1 MKFLGSIMKNKL
13 IRALSSSAFVLT
25 TLTQCM
31 SQPDFDK
38 KIRSL
43 IDESVPLIYQKELKQ
58 RMEKEE
64 VILLDSRS
72 PEEYE
77 VSHLPGAKYV
87 GYDEFSS
94 ESVERLD
101 RDKPVVVYCSVGYR
115 SEKIGEKL
123 QEMGFEEVYN
133 LYGGIFDWKN
143 NKNAVVNNRVETD
156 SVHTYNRN
164 WSKWLLEGVKV
175 Y

>member
-1 MKFLGSIMKNKL
+1 
-13 IRALSSSAFVLT
+13 
-25 TLTQCM
+25 
-31 SQPDFDK
+31 
-38 KIRSL
+38 
-43 IDESVPLIYQKELKQ
+43 
-58 RMEKEE
+58 MEQEE

-87 GYDEFSS
+87 GYDNFSS
-94 ESVERLD
+94 DAVEDLD
-101 RDKPVVVYCSVGYR
+101 RDITVVVYCSVGYR

-123 QEMGFEEVYN
+123 QEMGFKEVYN

-143 NKNAVVNNRVETD
+143 NKNPVLNNGIETD
-156 SVHTYNRN
+156 SVHTYNRS